1 MLNKKYIMSE
11 DDYFECCVQ
20 LQQAEQ
26 LLQIVAESLLI
37 KSDPDMLKIKQSF
50 YKKYKEEV
58 EDYLIEIDKYI
69 QSIRR

>member
-1 MLNKKYIMSE
+1 MSE

-58 EDYLIEIDKYI
+58 EDYQIEIDKYI

>member
-1 MLNKKYIMSE
+1 MLKKKYVIDE
-11 DDYFECCVQ
+11 DDYFEYTIQ
-20 LQQAEQ
+20 LQQAKQ

-50 YKKYKEEV
+50 YKKYKADV
-58 EDYLIEIDKYI
+58 EDYEILIEEYI

>member
-1 MLNKKYIMSE
+1 MLKKKYIIDE
-11 DDYFECCVQ
+11 DDYFEYTIQ
-20 LQQAEQ
+20 LQEAKH

-50 YKKYKEEV
+50 YKKYKEDV
-58 EDYLIEIDKYI
+58 EDYEILIEEYI

>member
-1 MLNKKYIMSE
+1 MLNKKYIMNK

-58 EDYLIEIDKYI
+58 EDYQIEIDKYI

>member
-1 MLNKKYIMSE
+1 MSE

-20 LQQAEQ
+20 LQQAES

-58 EDYLIEIDKYI
+58 EDYQIEIDKYI

>member
-1 MLNKKYIMSE
+1 MSE

-50 YKKYKEEV
+50 YKKYKADV
-58 EDYLIEIDKYI
+58 EDYEILIEEYI